1 MVLRNTRIAPT
12 VLTQVGHEGNPSY
25 SVALTVA
32 GTLDPSEVHLSVAA
46 VEVGP
51 ETRDAAA
58 AFTVSDEFVGI
69 PG

>member
-1 MVLRNTRIAPT
+1 MVLRVTRIAPT

-32 GTLDPSEVHLSVAA
+32 GTLDPSEVHLSVAP
-46 VEVGP
+46 VEVGSA
-51 ETRDAAA
+51 TRDASTAS
-58 AFTVSDEFVGI
+58 TGSDEFVGI